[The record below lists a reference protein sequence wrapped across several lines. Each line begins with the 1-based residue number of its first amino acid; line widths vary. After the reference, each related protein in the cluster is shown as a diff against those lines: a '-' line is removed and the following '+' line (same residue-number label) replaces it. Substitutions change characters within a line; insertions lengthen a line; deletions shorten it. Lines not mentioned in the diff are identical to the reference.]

1 MATLLEGL
9 TLRMAGAADGERIL
23 INDHDVSEAIRS
35 PEVTSLVS
43 TVAAHPCV
51 RLVLTTQQQ
60 AMGRNGGLVAEGR
73 DIGTAVFPD
82 ADCKVFLTASVAER
96 ARRRAQDLGQR
107 GFPVPDLAEL
117 EDQIAERDHRDSS
130 REVAPLRQAED
141 AIELVT
147 DGMEIEAVIQALLD
161 LFRARVPEEA
171 WPNPATAKA
180 SSTFGA
186 A

>member
-1 MATLLEGL
+1 M
-9 TLRMAGAADGERIL
+9 
-23 INDHDVSEAIRS
+23 
-35 PEVTSLVS
+35 
-43 TVAAHPCV
+43 
-51 RLVLTTQQQ
+51 
-60 AMGRNGGLVAEGR
+60 
-73 DIGTAVFPD
+73 
-82 ADCKVFLTASVAER
+82 
-96 ARRRAQDLGQR
+96 
-107 GFPVPDLAEL
+107 PDLAEL
-117 EDQIAERDHRDSS
+117 EDQIAKRDHRDSS